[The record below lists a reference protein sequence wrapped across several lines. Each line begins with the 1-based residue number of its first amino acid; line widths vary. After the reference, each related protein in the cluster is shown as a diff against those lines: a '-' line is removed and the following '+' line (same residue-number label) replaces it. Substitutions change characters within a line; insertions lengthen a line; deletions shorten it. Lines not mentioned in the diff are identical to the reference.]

1 MADPNLT
8 ESAWQRAKE
17 DAAGVYRTTTF
28 QLGGALVTTIFS
40 ALALFAQ
47 EGQPGATTQVAV
59 TILAAAVAMLLSVV
73 VVLVCQLAAA
83 PVRQR
88 NELRQNWNRPDP
100 NPIQPVNVGLSLR
113 DFRRQG
119 DDLLKSLRGGYIT
132 EDEETAERWT
142 RETIQFLSQHCDP
155 ALAQTFIDASR
166 GETNFLPSLQARI
179 SALDGIIDN
188 VG

>member
-17 DAAGVYRTTTF
+17 DAAGVYRTTNF
-28 QLGGALVTTIFS
+28 QLGSALMTTIFS

-47 EGQPGATTQVAV
+47 EGQPTTTQVAV

-88 NELRQNWNRPDP
+88 NDLRQNWTRPDP
-100 NPIQPVNVGLSLR
+100 GPVQPVNVGLSLR

-119 DDLLKSLRGGYIT
+119 EDLLNSFRRGYST

-142 RETIQFLSQHCDP
+142 QETIGFLSQHCEPD
-155 ALAQTFIDASR
+155 LAQTFIDASR
-166 GETNFLPSLQARI
+166 GETHFFPSLQARI
-179 SALDGIIDN
+179 TALDGIIEN